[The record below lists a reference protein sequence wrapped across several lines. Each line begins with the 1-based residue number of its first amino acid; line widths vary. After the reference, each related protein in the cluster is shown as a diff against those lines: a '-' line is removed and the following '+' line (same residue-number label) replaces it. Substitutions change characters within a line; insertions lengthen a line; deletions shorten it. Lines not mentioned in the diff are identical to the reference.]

1 MSYTPFLQSLNFC
14 LGKACDS
21 NYMSSGFKSWDKEG
35 VRVYSS
41 LSVIV
46 LVFVGIKKT
55 FDFELI

>member
-1 MSYTPFLQSLNFC
+1 
-14 LGKACDS
+14 
-21 NYMSSGFKSWDKEG
+21 MSSVFKSWDKEG